1 MLKCLNDQ
9 IQSKA
14 IRSNLILSAYLQT
27 FYFIL
32 QKKAKRN
39 QIFLQKKNIFG
50 SLQLPLL
57 NENFVVNVCRRL

>member
-9 IQSKA
+9 

-57 NENFVVNVCRRL
+57 NENFVVNVCRKL

>member
-9 IQSKA
+9 IQSEA

-50 SLQLPLL
+50 SLRFSLL
-57 NENFVVNVCRRL
+57 NENFVVNVC

>member
-9 IQSKA
+9 IQSEA

-50 SLQLPLL
+50 SLRLSLL
-57 NENFVVNVCRRL
+57 NENFVVNVC